1 MNTPPTLEQL
11 WEELVEEAGEEEIA
25 AADAMSTTEVEAYL
39 AASGFDVEAERAKA
53 AAFLDDLAGRTK
65 AKDATAPQAKD
76 SIAAKATGDTPAR
89 DASTPAKPASA
100 KARSG
105 GRRVSPAVLL
115 TAAAVAAAGGAAMYA
130 AIHEKGGGHDQAVPE
145 PSSPVPAVRERD
157 LVAARDLRAKAQAA
171 MGEGQPDVCV
181 KLLDQAKAKD
191 PAGDQAPDVV
201 TLRQRA
207 DDAMVEP
214 PLPRQGPK

>member
-1 MNTPPTLEQL
+1 VNTPRTTEQL

-25 AADAMSTTEVEAYL
+25 AADAMTVADAEAYL
-39 AASGFDVEAERAKA
+39 TANGFDVKAERAKA

-65 AKDATAPQAKD
+65 AKDATAAKAKD
-76 SIAAKATGDTPAR
+76 ETPAR
-89 DASTPAKPASA
+89 DASAPARPASA

-105 GRRVSPAVLL
+105 GRRVSPAAILA
-115 TAAAVAAAGGAAMYA
+115 AAAVATAGAAAIYA
-130 AIHEKGGGHDQAVPE
+130 AVHEKGGREEAVPE
-145 PSSPVPAVRERD
+145 PSAPVPAVREQD
-157 LVAARDLRAKAQAA
+157 LVAAGDLRAKAQAA

-201 TLRQRA
+201 TLRKRA
-207 DDAMVEP
+207 VDALAEP